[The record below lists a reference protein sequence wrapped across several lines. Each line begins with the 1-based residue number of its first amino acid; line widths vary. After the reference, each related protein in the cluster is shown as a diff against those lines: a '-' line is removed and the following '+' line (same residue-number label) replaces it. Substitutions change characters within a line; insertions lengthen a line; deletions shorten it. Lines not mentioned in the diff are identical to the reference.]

1 VESDLGGAIT
11 RGLKLVFDFGANAGS
26 EELFL
31 LLSVIPVDG
40 SALARAC
47 SAEAVAETVPNFIV
61 GSDLISGFRASTA
74 MLTFRLPEGEVARL
88 KLSLTLTSVGCVAP
102 LSIADVELFVGL
114 AVSLPLDGEATL
126 GG

>member
-1 VESDLGGAIT
+1 LGGAIT
-11 RGLKLVFDFGANAGS
+11 RKVKPVFDFGANAGS

-47 SAEAVAETVPNFIV
+47 SAEGVAETVPNFIV

-114 AVSLPLDGEATL
+114 AVSLLLDGEAMCR
-126 GG
+126 G